1 MHPEIR
7 NKANAAG
14 FSEANGTLVLIAA
27 GVEDLTV
34 IRAHVEQHSVDTL
47 FSILSLCSL
56 PAKPHPA
63 NALAALC
70 DAVLAPGGQLLFY
83 EHVLSPLASVARW
96 QRFWT
101 PAWSKVCGGCR
112 LDRPSHVWIK
122 EMGIWKE
129 GETWGKEGEP
139 EEHLFWHQTGRFVKA

>member
-14 FSEANGTLVLIAA
+14 FSEADGTLVLIAA
-27 GVEDLTV
+27 GVEDLAIV
-34 IRAHVEQHSVDTL
+34 RADVGQHSVDTL

-63 NALAALC
+63 DALAALC

-83 EHVLSPLASVARW
+83 EHVLSPLASLRRVPARPAVACVD
-96 QRFWT
+96 QGDGDLE
-101 PAWSKVCGGCR
+101 GGR
-112 LDRPSHVWIK
+112 DVGQGGRAGGASVLAPDREVLK
-122 EMGIWKE
+122 GL
-129 GETWGKEGEP
+129 GD
-139 EEHLFWHQTGRFVKA
+139 TGSALAISAGA